1 MGTFSPRR
9 WMSPRGLGAR
19 RVCQAPVCVL
29 CCLGS
34 SGSVVAQGTPA
45 FLITPSLSLSETVTT
60 NAGLAGP
67 NGRSDAVTRGSLGVN
82 LRNRSG
88 RSQASVDYTVSGLAY
103 ARQTELNTTQQALNA
118 SLDMEWWESRGF
130 LRAGATISQG
140 AVSAFG
146 VQPSASSLPTANST
160 EVRTLQ
166 IGPRWQGPLGG
177 DLRFSA
183 QADWTTTEAQ
193 TGINGDSTSSTVQL
207 QISPSRPG
215 PLGWSVQAIQLG
227 GDFKA
232 GSATGSTRVFGSL
245 SRSFDDLDLQWSA
258 NAGHERGDIVSN
270 ANQGSNTWGM
280 GLAWTPSA
288 RTAAD
293 LKFDRRLFGNSH
305 SFSLQ
310 HRTALTV
317 WRFTS
322 TRALNQSGNTLAA
335 GATGSVYDLYF
346 AQFASI
352 EPDPIRRADL
362 VNAFLAQNGLPAR
375 SLVDAGFLRSAAT
388 IDNRQ
393 EISAAWRGVRS
404 TATLTY
410 GRNLSRRANPDTMA
424 SDDLAASS
432 TVRTTSWSLGITHRL
447 TPDLSAS
454 ASATLQSG
462 DGVALGQS
470 NRQRMLSAQVGGPL
484 GPKST
489 WSLVLRRALFENQ
502 LAPYGESTATASYT
516 VRF

>member
-1 MGTFSPRR
+1 MGTLLPRR
-9 WMSPRGLGAR
+9 WISPRGHVAQ

-29 CCLGS
+29 LCLGS
-34 SGSVVAQGTPA
+34 SGIALAQGAPS
-45 FLITPSLSLSETVTT
+45 FLITPSVSLSETVTT
-60 NAGLAGP
+60 NAGLAGS
-67 NGRSDAVTRGSLGVN
+67 GGQSDAVTRGSLGVN

-88 RSQASVDYTVSGLAY
+88 RSQASIDYSLSALAY
-103 ARQTELNTTQQALNA
+103 ARQSELNTTQQSLNA
-118 SLDMEWWESRGF
+118 SLDMEWWERRGF
-130 LRAGATISQG
+130 LRAGAAISQG

-146 VQPSASSLPTANST
+146 AQPSASSLPTANST

-183 QADWTTTEAQ
+183 QADWTTTDAQ
-193 TGINGDSTSSTVQL
+193 SGSNGDSTSSTVQV
-207 QISPSRPG
+207 QVSPNRPG

-258 NAGHERGDIVSN
+258 NAGYERGDIVSST
-270 ANQGSNTWGM
+270 NQGSSTWGM
-280 GLAWTPSA
+280 GLAWTPSP

-305 SFSLQ
+305 SLSLQ
-310 HRTALTV
+310 HRTPLTV
-317 WRFTS
+317 WRITS
-322 TRALNQSGNTLAA
+322 SRALNQSGNTLAA
-335 GATGSVYDLYF
+335 GAAGGVYDLYF

-362 VNAFLAQNGLPAR
+362 VNAFLAQNGLSAASP
-375 SLVDAGFLRSAAT
+375 VDAGFLRSAAT

-410 GRNLSRRANPDTMA
+410 GRNLSRRANPDIVA
-424 SDDLAASS
+424 ADDLAASS
-432 TVRTTSWSLGITHRL
+432 TVRTTNWSLSLTHRL
-447 TPDLSAS
+447 TPDLSAGAS
-454 ASATLQSG
+454 ASLQSG
-462 DGVALGQS
+462 DGAALGQS
-470 NRQRMLSAQVGGPL
+470 NRQRVFSTQIGGPL

-489 WSLVLRRALFENQ
+489 WSLLLRRALFDNQ
-502 LAPYGESTATASYT
+502 LTPYGESTATASYT